1 MATFVVQNQE
11 SSFCNIVFADSLT
24 ILNEL
29 SAGQDD
35 TEHKSKSVHPKKITR
50 LLYNTN
56 TSITKQ
62 FLTHAKPPDCRFC
75 GHCWWLLQQ
84 QSNSLIAFHLLC
96 KPYTILFLQGTHK
109 RHTKAAV
116 IDFWCPLVLLY
127 EVAAFAFS

>member
-1 MATFVVQNQE
+1 MATFVVQNQD

-35 TEHKSKSVHPKKITR
+35 TEHKSKSEHPKKITR
-50 LLYNTN
+50 LYNTN

-96 KPYTILFLQGTHK
+96 KPYTILFLQGTDK